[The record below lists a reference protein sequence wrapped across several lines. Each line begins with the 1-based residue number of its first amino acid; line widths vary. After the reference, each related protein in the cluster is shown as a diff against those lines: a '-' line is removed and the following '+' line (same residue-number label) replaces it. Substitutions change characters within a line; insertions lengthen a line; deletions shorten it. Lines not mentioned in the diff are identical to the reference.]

1 MTKLGAPHT
10 KKKAEPVF
18 YCEKHGVLNR
28 SIQAKSKTNDAI
40 KHPQWLR
47 SD

>member
-1 MTKLGAPHT
+1 MTKLGAADT
-10 KKKAEPVF
+10 KKVAEPVF
-18 YCEKHGVLNR
+18 YCEKHGILNR
-28 SIQAKSKTNDAI
+28 SIQAKSRTSDTI